1 MCALWSPDAP
11 ITESL
16 CLHALAPSR
25 SAPVHE
31 LAAPCATRATYPCDL
46 HDGHVAAAAT
56 HRCHRDKLA
65 INFPQ
70 RPPAMK
76 GQKHMDTEITLHL
89 KFCLSPRTWHQ

>member
-16 CLHALAPSR
+16 CLHALAPNR

-31 LAAPCATRATYPCDL
+31 LAAPCATRATYVYLCDQ

-65 INFPQ
+65 INSPHHDHQQ
-70 RPPAMK
+70 RM
-76 GQKHMDTEITLHL
+76 QKAKTHGH
-89 KFCLSPRTWHQ
+89 